1 MSFIYYKDSTYS
13 VWNFSREYANLIKS
27 VKIKFNQFLETG
39 TADSGYDRVLMY
51 ETNLWDWRE
60 LIFEDLLSF
69 KIRF

>member
-39 TADSGYDRVLMY
+39 TADSGYDSFNIWDKSLGL
-51 ETNLWDWRE
+51 EGTNFWR
-60 LIFEDLLSF
+60 LT
-69 KIRF
+69 

>member
-1 MSFIYYKDSTYS
+1 M
-13 VWNFSREYANLIKS
+13 IKS